1 MSFTDNGNQTIT
13 DNNTG
18 LLWQKCMAGRVNNAT
33 CDYPGNLVP
42 YLFNWYQ
49 ATGTLDPT
57 YNPPGQY
64 RNICGE
70 LGSGWRLPTNL
81 ELMSIM
87 DYSLQSPAIQATY
100 FPNTVNCLWTSLP
113 AVTEENESWTVELNG
128 GINFTSIDYNPCGV
142 RCVRGVQTT
151 QSLTDNGDGTVKD
164 NSTGLMW
171 QQGEPGSMTRV
182 NALNYCE
189 TLVFPP
195 SPGYADWRL
204 PNIKELVSL
213 VDYSVADYVNLGP
226 AFNPIFF
233 PNAIEGVY
241 YWSSTRAIG
250 GANTGEWVV
259 ASWDGE
265 LANGAS
271 DTSTCYVRCVRSGGV
286 NVCPATAPVMIN
298 AEPYSTISAA
308 YSAATDGQS
317 IKMQA
322 MYFAEGAL
330 TLTRNIN
337 ISLIGGYDC
346 GYISNIGGFSTILG
360 STTIGGLGTVT
371 IENVIIM

>member
-151 QSLTDNGDGTVKD
+151 QSLTDNV
-164 NSTGLMW
+164 MA
-171 QQGEPGSMTRV
+171 E
-182 NALNYCE
+182 YE
-189 TLVFPP
+189 
-195 SPGYADWRL
+195 
-204 PNIKELVSL
+204 
-213 VDYSVADYVNLGP
+213 
-226 AFNPIFF
+226 
-233 PNAIEGVY
+233 
-241 YWSSTRAIG
+241 RA
-250 GANTGEWVV
+250 
-259 ASWDGE
+259 
-265 LANGAS
+265 
-271 DTSTCYVRCVRSGGV
+271 CFSGGLL
-286 NVCPATAPVMIN
+286 
-298 AEPYSTISAA
+298 SS
-308 YSAATDGQS
+308 
-317 IKMQA
+317 
-322 MYFAEGAL
+322 
-330 TLTRNIN
+330 
-337 ISLIGGYDC
+337 
-346 GYISNIGGFSTILG
+346 
-360 STTIGGLGTVT
+360 GLHK
-371 IENVIIM
+371 